1 MPVREGR
8 ASTGVQ
14 PGASRT
20 RHVIGYVLA
29 VAGLAWVLHDVHF
42 GTVFA
47 SMRHIRWVWVA
58 PAILF
63 DVMSY
68 VCQGVRWRYLL
79 RPVGSVSGAQAT
91 QAIYAGLFTNE
102 VTPFR
107 AGELVRAYLV
117 SRWAGVRFL
126 SIVPSIAAE
135 RLFDGVWLAIAIG
148 ITAMFVPLPR
158 DLIVG
163 GNVLGVIA
171 IAATALFLFLVYRRR
186 KDRAGDAAGSKR
198 EGHRSLARMV
208 SHVAEGIGRIGLS
221 RDSIASLLIS
231 PLILVFQ
238 GIALWIMM
246 LAYGFPLSIWVG
258 IAVFLIV
265 HLGTALPNAP
275 SNIGTYQFF
284 CVVGLTLFGIE
295 KSAAAGFSFVAFFLL
310 TLPLWILGLLAIARS
325 GMTLPAI
332 RHEIDR
338 LMKG

>member
-1 MPVREGR
+1 MP
-8 ASTGVQ
+8 VQ
-14 PGASRT
+14 PGAPRA
-20 RHVIGYVLA
+20 RHLIGYALA
-29 VAGLAWVLHDVHF
+29 VFGLVWVLHDVHF
-42 GTVFA
+42 GTMLA
-47 SMRHIRWVWVA
+47 SMGRIRWVWIV

-63 DVMSY
+63 DVLSY

-79 RPVGSVSGAQAT
+79 RPAGPVSALQAT

-102 VTPFR
+102 VTPLR
-107 AGELVRAYLV
+107 VGELVRAYLV
-117 SRWAGVRFL
+117 SRWTGVRFL

-163 GNVLGVIA
+163 GNVLGVVV
-171 IAATALFLFLVYRRR
+171 IAATALFLYLVYRRR
-186 KDRAGDAAGSKR
+186 SEGSGDAAGAR
-198 EGHRSLARMV
+198 HGRRHTLARMI
-208 SHVAEGIGRIGLS
+208 SQVAEGIRRIGLS
-221 RDSIASLLIS
+221 RNSIASLLIS

-246 LAYGFPLSIWVG
+246 VAYGFSLSVWAG

-284 CVVGLTLFGIE
+284 CVVGLTLFGVE
-295 KSAAAGFSFVAFFLL
+295 KSAATGFSFVAFFLL

-338 LMKG
+338 LRKS

>member
-1 MPVREGR
+1 
-8 ASTGVQ
+8 
-14 PGASRT
+14 
-20 RHVIGYVLA
+20 VIV
-29 VAGLAWVLHDVHF
+29 
-42 GTVFA
+42 
-47 SMRHIRWVWVA
+47 
-58 PAILF
+58 
-63 DVMSY
+63 
-68 VCQGVRWRYLL
+68 
-79 RPVGSVSGAQAT
+79 
-91 QAIYAGLFTNE
+91 
-102 VTPFR
+102 
-107 AGELVRAYLV
+107 
-117 SRWAGVRFL
+117 
-126 SIVPSIAAE
+126 
-135 RLFDGVWLAIAIG
+135 
-148 ITAMFVPLPR
+148 
-158 DLIVG
+158 
-163 GNVLGVIA
+163 
-171 IAATALFLFLVYRRR
+171 IAATALFLFLVYGRR
-186 KDRAGDAAGSKR
+186 KDSAGDAAGSKR

-295 KSAAAGFSFVAFFLL
+295 KSAAVGFSFVAFFLL